1 MYKYEG
7 LVVDG
12 DGQYFAMFKYHN
24 KTWKR
29 RNHIIY
35 DLPGLMYLIQT
46 DSGGHIDQDSLL
58 IARTLLLKKMQQQN
72 QKERAI

>member
-1 MYKYEG
+1 MYKFES

-12 DGQYFAMFKYHN
+12 DGQYFAMFKYDN
-24 KTWKR
+24 KIWKR

-35 DLPGLMYLIQT
+35 DLAGLMHLIQT
-46 DSGGHIDQDSLL
+46 DSGGHIDHDSLL
-58 IARTLLLKKMQQQN
+58 VARTLLLKKMQQQN